1 MTTDF
6 SAFTYTE
13 ITAWALLVAIVLMY
27 PRDTMMLFGYLGLK
41 ISLVCLNCFLLIQA
55 WRIHRQLCSD
65 LAKMGLPKPA
75 FHFTPIWDR

>member
-6 SAFTYTE
+6 DFFYYTE
-13 ITAWALLVAIVLMY
+13 ITAWCIIIAVVLVY
-27 PRDTMMLFGYLGLK
+27 PKDILMLFGYIGLK
-41 ISLVCLNCFLLIQA
+41 AALICLNCFLIIQA
-55 WRIHRQLCSD
+55 WRIHKQLCSD